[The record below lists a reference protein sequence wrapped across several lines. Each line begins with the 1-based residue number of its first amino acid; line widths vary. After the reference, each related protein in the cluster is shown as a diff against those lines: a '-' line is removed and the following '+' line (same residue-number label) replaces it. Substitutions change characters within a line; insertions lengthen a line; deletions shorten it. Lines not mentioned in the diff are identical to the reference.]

1 MTELWGDGMDKKKRH
16 AALLKI
22 VSRAEIETQDELC
35 AKLRE
40 EGFDAAQATVSR
52 DMRELKIN
60 KGVNENGV
68 NCYFAEGA
76 GQKPSYNDLFARSV
90 ISIDYA
96 MNTVVLHCHAGMAQP
111 ACKVVDELRL
121 GFVVG
126 TIAGDD
132 TVFVLTRSE
141 SHAVQLTEQL
151 GELKVMP

>member
-1 MTELWGDGMDKKKRH
+1 MNKKKRQ
-16 AALLKI
+16 AALIRI
-22 VSRAEIETQDELC
+22 VSRGEVETQDELC
-35 AKLRE
+35 SLLRE
-40 EGFDAAQATVSR
+40 QGFDAAQATVSR
-52 DMRELKIN
+52 DMRELKIS
-60 KGVNENGV
+60 KGINENGI

-76 GQKPSYNDLFARSV
+76 GQKPAYNDLFARSV
-90 ISIDYA
+90 TAIDYA
-96 MNTVVLHCHAGMAQP
+96 LNTVVLHCHAGMAQP

-151 GELKVMP
+151 RELKAAPRK

>member
-1 MTELWGDGMDKKKRH
+1 MDKKKRH
-16 AALLKI
+16 AALLRI
-22 VSRAEIETQDELC
+22 VSRNEVETQDDLC
-35 AKLRE
+35 ALLRA

-52 DMRELKIN
+52 DMRELKIG
-60 KGVNENGV
+60 KGVNANGV

-90 ISIDYA
+90 TSVDYA

-111 ACKVVDELRL
+111 ACKVVDELKL

-141 SHAVQLTEQL
+141 SHAVQLAEQL
-151 GELKVMP
+151 RELKAAPHNYG